1 MKLSRRAAPCA
12 FDTSMPDVDV
22 FIDDEAPVQVEQ
34 VQQEQ
39 QVLQMVRQRTK
50 SSKFIPDFDW

>member
-1 MKLSRRAAPCA
+1 ML
-12 FDTSMPDVDV
+12 DV

-34 VQQEQ
+34 VQQEQQEPQRQ